1 MWSPWP
7 GSTAGGGCR
16 NRFVPKTQP
25 GLVVF
30 DLDGT
35 LVDGY
40 AGISEALGFAMGRMG
55 LLPPTPAQVRG
66 MVGEGL
72 ERLLEKAVGVERADE
87 GVRLFRERYPE
98 VAVEMTELMPDVRE
112 VLRAL
117 EASGWRMILTSNKP
131 ALFSKMILEAKGIA
145 GYFQSVEG
153 PDGEAPPK
161 PDPAMLN
168 RALRRLEIPASDA
181 VVVGDM
187 HIDAKFARAA
197 GCRVALVPGGS
208 SSREELERAGA
219 DVVLES
225 LKALPRWL
233 SEPRG

>member
-1 MWSPWP
+1 VTAP
-7 GSTAGGGCR
+7 G
-16 NRFVPKTQP
+16 

-40 AGISEALGFAMGRMG
+40 AAILDALSFAMGRLG
-55 LLPPTPAQVRG
+55 FLPPTLGEVRR

-72 ERLLEKAVGVERADE
+72 DRLLEKAVGPARAAE

-98 VAVEMTELMPDVRE
+98 VAIEMTELMPDVPE
-112 VLRAL
+112 VLDAL
-117 EASGWRMILTSNKP
+117 EASSWRMIVTSNKP
-131 ALFSKMILEAKGIA
+131 ALFSKMILEAKGIS
-145 GYFQSVEG
+145 GFFQSIEG
-153 PDGEAPPK
+153 PDSGAPPK

-168 RALRRLEIPASDA
+168 RALRRLGMGPSDA

-187 HIDAKFARAA
+187 DIDAKFARAA

-208 SSREELERAGA
+208 ATPDELKRAGA
-219 DVVLES
+219 DVVLEN
-225 LKALPRWL
+225 LRALPAWL
-233 SEPRG
+233 TSVSSTTTIPP